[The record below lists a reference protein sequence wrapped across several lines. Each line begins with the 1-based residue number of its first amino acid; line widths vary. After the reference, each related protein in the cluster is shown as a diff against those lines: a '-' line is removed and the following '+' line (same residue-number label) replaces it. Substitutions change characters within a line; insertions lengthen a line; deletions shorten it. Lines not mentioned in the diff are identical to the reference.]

1 MNHLSID
8 CRIYPFYTGNPCS
21 VCNYMHDTKM
31 HKGNRQNSTE
41 GRPRKSYSIP
51 DHKYRDPPDGVYM
64 TNLQKRDQS
73 DENIFR
79 TPKN

>member
-1 MNHLSID
+1 MKHLSID
-8 CRIYPFYTGNPCS
+8 CRLYPFYKGEPCS
-21 VCNYMHDTKM
+21 VCHYMHDTKM
-31 HKGNRQNSTE
+31 HRGNRQNSTE

-51 DHKYRDPPDGVYM
+51 DHKYCDPPDGIYM
-64 TNLQKRDQS
+64 TTLQKRDKS